1 MDITSLFTAAL
12 QLSDPWRV
20 PSMEFRDEADGRRE
34 LHIAI
39 GFATNSRFH
48 YPETG
53 LGIDGTGIKGRN
65 CITVVAD
72 LAERNVVCVVPGKD
86 AHTVERFARDFTN
99 RNGDPNRMRL
109 VTCGMS
115 MGFAKSIREHLP
127 NAARVID
134 KFHVVKRANPNRTSI
149 GDQAQ
154 PAETSAQDR

>member
-1 MDITSLFTAAL
+1 
-12 QLSDPWRV
+12 
-20 PSMEFRDEADGRRE
+20 MEFRDEADGRRE

-86 AHTVERFARDFTN
+86 AHTVGTVRAGFHEPQRRPEPGAPGDVRHEHGIRQEHPRAPAQRREGHRQVPRRQAR
-99 RNGDPNRMRL
+99 
-109 VTCGMS
+109 
-115 MGFAKSIREHLP
+115 
-127 NAARVID
+127 
-134 KFHVVKRANPNRTSI
+134 
-149 GDQAQ
+149 Q
-154 PAETSAQDR
+154 P